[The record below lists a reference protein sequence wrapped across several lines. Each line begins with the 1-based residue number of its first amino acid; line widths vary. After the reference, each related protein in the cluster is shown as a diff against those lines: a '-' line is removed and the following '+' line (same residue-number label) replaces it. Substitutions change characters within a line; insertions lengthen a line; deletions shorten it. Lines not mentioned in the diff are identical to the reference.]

1 MPLRWFLAALAIL
14 GLLSAL
20 NLARDLGQPFG
31 ALHAYRHQVENDW
44 RIEASTPP
52 WWAVIAQ
59 LGLRY
64 DDVLLELNR
73 EPYTTNARTMF
84 AQAAQNGAATL
95 PLTVQRGAQ
104 RITVALPI
112 ENFSLNQWLDLKLPD
127 LINAFGFW
135 LLAVAVYVA
144 RPQEP
149 VNRAFAL
156 TFGLVAVTLALT
168 LEGLFPEGDAL
179 SAGLRVAWAVTVS
192 FLAASLLHFMALFP
206 VASRRLT
213 PRIIQII
220 YIVSGVVAVLYAGA
234 FLLHFAGVRVPSIYV
249 MMALGFRLTLG
260 ALGVAVLYAIAR
272 LMSLYF
278 RPSSTPR
285 LKRQISFL
293 LASLL
298 FALPFVAVIVART
311 LTAGSQSFFWLQL
324 DLRYLALAVPLAFAF
339 VILRFQTFHS
349 AHPVLLVVAIVAS
362 SALVASVG
370 TALLRTALPQLASLT
385 SGSAFFVIFIVAL
398 IVGSFWSAQRS
409 WQGSFNQLF
418 RLERGTYAAAREV
431 GQQLITHIEANTLP
445 VSIAKALVEKL
456 EVSRAAV
463 WRRAAAGDFQLAAQ
477 AGAPAETP
485 LPAQLPTVP
494 SQAAHTPFRPWAAT
508 APELAPMRAA
518 FNAPRTQTSIEILAP
533 LWAGGELLGWLGLG
547 ARRDGDIFDEADL
560 SVIELVAQQAALFLL
575 AAQQV
580 EQLKQVPNQ
589 LATAEERERLR
600 IAQELHDT
608 TQQFLGRLPFYL
620 EVSRSAVRNKPE
632 EAETLLARAIDEV
645 EGAAQTLRQIRLNLA
660 PPQLANG
667 LHAPL
672 EALIENFRAR
682 VNTHT
687 QLTVHAH
694 LPVGFDNAL
703 SAEARLALY
712 RVVQQALDNVAA
724 HAQAKTV
731 TITFAPQPERVAFS
745 IQDDGCGF
753 SPTEAESA
761 KARGSFGLVSMRARV
776 TALGGELEIFSAP
789 GQGTRVW
796 GWVQLS

>member
-1 MPLRWFLAALAIL
+1 MTPPRRSLLPLLGLLAFL
-14 GLLSAL
+14 GLLSAI

-31 ALHAYRHQVENDW
+31 ALHVYRNQAENDW

-52 WWAVIAQ
+52 WWEVIAQ

-64 DDVLLELNR
+64 DDVLLALNGQ
-73 EPYTTNARTMF
+73 PYSTNARAVF
-84 AQAAQNGAATL
+84 AQTAQNGAATL
-95 PLTVQRGAQ
+95 PLTVQRGGDK
-104 RITVALPI
+104 ITFNLPV

-149 VNRAFAL
+149 VNRAFAIA
-156 TFGLVAVTLALT
+156 FGLVAATLALT
-168 LEGLFPEGDAL
+168 LEGLFPEGDVLTA
-179 SAGLRVAWAVTVS
+179 SLRVAWAVAVS
-192 FLAASLLHFMALFP
+192 FLAAGLLHFSALFP

-213 PRIIQII
+213 PRFIRMA
-220 YIVSGVVAVLYAGA
+220 YVASGLMAVLYAGT
-234 FLLHFAGVRVPSIYV
+234 FILHFAGVRTSGVYV
-249 MMALGFRLTLG
+249 VMALGFRLTLG

-272 LMSLYF
+272 LMHLYF
-278 RPSSTPR
+278 RPASTPR
-285 LKRQISFL
+285 LKRQLGFL

-362 SALVASVG
+362 SALVASLG

-385 SGSAFFVIFIVAL
+385 SGSAFFVIFIMAL
-398 IVGSFWSAQRS
+398 IVGSFWSTQRS

-431 GQQLITHIEANTLP
+431 GQQLITRIEASTLP
-445 VSIAKALVEKL
+445 ASIAKALVEKL

-463 WRRAAAGDFQLAAQ
+463 WQSTAAGNFQLAAQ
-477 AGAPAETP
+477 AGALAETP
-485 LPAQLPTVP
+485 LPAQLPAVP
-494 SQAAHTPFRPWAAT
+494 SHAAHTPFRPWAANT
-508 APELAPMRAA
+508 PDLAEIRAL
-518 FNAPRTQTSIEILAP
+518 FNAPRSQTSIEVLAP

-547 ARRDGDIFDEADL
+547 ARSDDDIFDEADL

-580 EQLKQVPNQ
+580 EQLKLVPNQ
-589 LATAEERERLR
+589 LAAAEERERLR

-620 EVSRSAVRNKPE
+620 HVSRSAVRAKPE
-632 EAETLLARAIDEV
+632 EAESLLARAIDEV

-660 PPQLANG
+660 PPQLAHS
-667 LHAPL
+667 LHTPL
-672 EALIENFRAR
+672 ETLIENFRTR
-682 VNTHT
+682 T
-687 QLTVHAH
+687 QLIVHAEI
-694 LPVGFDNAL
+694 PAGFDSAL
-703 SAEARLALY
+703 STEARLALY
-712 RVVQQALDNVAA
+712 RVVQQALDNAAA

-731 TITFAPQPERVAFS
+731 TITFAPQAERLTFS
-745 IQDDGCGF
+745 IQDDGRGF
-753 SPTEAESA
+753 SPADAENA
-761 KARGSFGLVSMRARV
+761 QARGSFGLISMRARL
-776 TALGGELEIFSAP
+776 TALGGELEITSAP
-789 GQGTRVW
+789 GEGTKVR
-796 GWVQLS
+796 GWV